1 MDETPEPQKSEQTP
15 EIDQAWVDIFARM
28 ATDQKFAAL
37 VNTSLQHIMDRTLEQ
52 TLADL
57 VRDYLIGNTALGEE
71 QRDQI
76 QMEIVPTQFQTHYL
90 VNYVL
95 PGEPLDQPRTVIC
108 FWKDEQWNVMPLP
121 GAPLA

>member
-1 MDETPEPQKSEQTP
+1 MDETPEPQKP
-15 EIDQAWVDIFARM
+15 EIDQAWVDIFAHM
-28 ATDQKFAAL
+28 ASDKQYAAL

-57 VRDYLIGNTALGEE
+57 VRDYLIGNTSLGEE

-76 QMEIVPTQFQTHYL
+76 QMEVVPTQFQTHYL

-95 PGEPLDQPRTVIC
+95 PSEPLDQPHTLIC
-108 FWKDEQWNVMPLP
+108 FWKDEQWKVMPLP